1 MARKRHLA
9 DRRARGRFWPWLA
22 WFAPVV
28 SAPAEARLGR
38 RAVALALVVAL
49 WAIAH
54 VWARVRVQDL
64 SRRLVK
70 TENVLH
76 ALDIEHQELIDQEAR
91 LSAPDKILNLAH
103 MRLGLRRPLPGQ
115 VISLDAGTGKNATKP

>member
-9 DRRARGRFWPWLA
+9 GRRARGRFGPWLA

-28 SAPAEARLGR
+28 SDPAEARLGR
-38 RAVALALVVAL
+38 RVVALALVVASL
-49 WAIAH
+49 AIVH

-64 SRRLVK
+64 SLRLVK
-70 TENVLH
+70 TENELH

-115 VISLDAGTGKNATKP
+115 VISLDARTGKNATKP